1 MHLGLAALLRASEP
15 WRRLLRVSDI
25 TVYQP
30 DFLYRFGRFHAG
42 STLHVGADGR
52 ILPEGPVPEGALVVR
67 LPGRALL
74 PGLVNGHSHAFQR
87 LIRGRTEYV
96 ASGGGTDDFWSWR
109 EAMYLAAESLNPE
122 EVYIASRQ
130 AFLEMVL
137 AGITSVGEFHYL
149 HHQPD
154 GTPYVERNALAYEVI
169 RAARDVG
176 LRIVLL
182 RVGYARAGFRVPENP
197 RQRRFIDKDV
207 DTFLSSVEQLAR
219 ETRAESGV
227 SVGLA
232 PHSVRAVP
240 REWLT
245 VLAGIRGELPVHMHV
260 AEQPKEIEACV
271 AEHGLRPVELLEELG
286 LLEARFTA
294 VHAVHVTEAE
304 ARMLGKVG
312 AFVCACP
319 STERN
324 LGDGIVPADR
334 LVGAGAR
341 LSLGSD
347 SQATVDL
354 LDEARQLEGH
364 LRLSRLRRAV
374 LDPGGGA
381 VDGLAARLF
390 EMATVNGARSLGL
403 PTGTL
408 KPGAPA
414 DFFTVDLNHPS
425 LVGASPA
432 SLLAGLVFGADKA
445 AVRDVAVEGRLVVR
459 DGHHPRIEES
469 GRAFHA
475 LARRLYS

>member
-1 MHLGLAALLRASEP
+1 MSAH
-15 WRRLLRVSDI
+15 

-30 DFLYRFGRFHAG
+30 ELLYRNGRFHAG
-42 STLHVGADGR
+42 GTLHVGPDGR
-52 ILPEGPVPEGALVVR
+52 LLPEGPVPAGAHVVR
-67 LPGRALL
+67 MPGRVLL

-96 ASGGGTDDFWSWR
+96 AAGQGQDDFWSWR
-109 EAMYLAAESLNPE
+109 EAMYRAAEALSPE
-122 EVYIASRQ
+122 EVYVASRQ

-137 AGITSVGEFHYL
+137 SGITAVGEFHYL
-149 HHQPD
+149 HHEPD
-154 GTPYVERNALAYEVI
+154 GTPYVRRNALAHEVI
-169 RAARDVG
+169 RAAREVG

-182 RVGYARAGFRVPENP
+182 RVGYARAGFRAPENP

-207 DTFLSSVEQLAR
+207 DAFLLAVQELIQ
-219 ETRAESGV
+219 ETRGQPGV

-240 REWLT
+240 REWLA
-245 VLAGIRGELPVHMHV
+245 VLAGIRGDLPVHMHV
-260 AEQPKEIEACV
+260 AEQPKEIEACM

-286 LLEARFTA
+286 VLEARFTA
-294 VHAVHVTEAE
+294 VHAVHVTEKEVRLLGE
-304 ARMLGKVG
+304 AG
-312 AFVCACP
+312 AGVCACP

-324 LGDGIVPADR
+324 LGDGIVPAER
-334 LVGAGAR
+334 LAEAGAR
-341 LSLGSD
+341 LCLGSD

-364 LRLSRLRRAV
+364 LRLSQMRRAV

-403 PTGTL
+403 LTGTL
-408 KPGAPA
+408 EPGAPA
-414 DFFTVDLNHPS
+414 DFFTMDLHHPS
-425 LVGASPA
+425 LVGASPS
-432 SLLAGLVFGADKA
+432 SLLAGVVFGADKA
-445 AVRDVAVEGRLVVR
+445 AVRDVAVDGRLVVR
-459 DGHHPRIEES
+459 DGHHPAMEES

>member
-1 MHLGLAALLRASEP
+1 M
-15 WRRLLRVSDI
+15 SDI
-25 TVYQP
+25 TIYQP
-30 DFLYRFGRFHAG
+30 DLLYRGGRFHEG
-42 STLHVGADGR
+42 SALHVDADGR
-52 ILPEGPVPEGALVVR
+52 VLLEGPVPPGARVVR

-96 ASGGGTDDFWSWR
+96 AAGSGSDDFWSWR
-109 EAMYLAAESLNPE
+109 EAMYRAAESLTPE
-122 EVYIASRQ
+122 EVYTASRQ
-130 AFLEMVL
+130 AFLEMLL
-137 AGITSVGEFHYL
+137 AGITTVGEFHYL

-154 GTPYVERNALAYEVI
+154 GTPYVDRNALAYEVI

-182 RVGYARAGFRVPENP
+182 RVGYARAGFRVPDNP

-207 DTFLSSVEQLAR
+207 DTFLTSVQELAR
-219 ETRAESGV
+219 EVEGQARV

-240 REWLT
+240 RDWLT
-245 VLAGIRGELPVHMHV
+245 VLAGVRGDMPVHMHV

-271 AEHGLRPVELLEELG
+271 AEYGLRPVELLEELG
-286 LLEARFTA
+286 LLEERFTA
-294 VHAVHVTEAE
+294 VHAVHVTEEE
-304 ARMLGKVG
+304 ARMLGEVG
-312 AFVCACP
+312 AGVCACP

-324 LGDGIVPADR
+324 LGDGVVPADR
-334 LVGAGAR
+334 LVAAGAQ
-341 LSLGSD
+341 LCLGSD

-364 LRLSRLRRAV
+364 LRLLRVRRAV

-381 VDGLAARLF
+381 MDGLAARLF
-390 EMATVNGARSLGL
+390 DMATVNGARSLRL
-403 PTGTL
+403 RTGRL
-408 KPGAPA
+408 EPGAPA
-414 DFFTVDLNHPS
+414 DFFTVDLSHPS

-432 SLLAGLVFGADKA
+432 SLLAGVVFGADKA
-445 AVRDVAVEGRLVVR
+445 AVRDVAVDGRLVVR
-459 DGHHPRIEES
+459 DGLHPLTEET

>member
-1 MHLGLAALLRASEP
+1 MSEP
-15 WRRLLRVSDI
+15 

-30 DFLYRFGRFHAG
+30 DLLYRYGRFHPG
-42 STLHVGADGR
+42 GTLHVGADGR
-52 ILPEGPVPEGALVVR
+52 ILPEGPVPAGAKTVR
-67 LPGRALL
+67 LAGRALL

-96 ASGGGTDDFWSWR
+96 ASGHGSDDFWSWR
-109 EAMYLAAESLNPE
+109 EAMYRAAESLNPE
-122 EVYIASRQ
+122 EVYLASRQ

-182 RVGYARAGFRVPENP
+182 RVGYARAGYRVPENP

-207 DTFLSSVEQLAR
+207 DTFLASVEELVR
-219 ETRAESGV
+219 ETEGQAGV

-245 VLAGIRGELPVHMHV
+245 TLAGVRGQLPVHMHV
-260 AEQPKEIEACV
+260 AEQPKELEACV
-271 AEHGLRPVELLEELG
+271 AEYGLRPVELLEEVG
-286 LLEARFTA
+286 MLEDRFTA
-294 VHAVHVTEAE
+294 VHAVHVTEDE
-304 ARMLGKVG
+304 ARMLGEVG
-312 AFVCACP
+312 AGVCACP

-334 LVGAGAR
+334 LVNAGVP
-341 LSLGSD
+341 LCLGSD
-347 SQATVDL
+347 SQARVDL
-354 LDEARQLEGH
+354 LDEARQLEEH
-364 LRLSRLRRAV
+364 LRLSRVRRAV

-390 EMATVNGARSLGL
+390 QMATVNGARSLGL
-403 PTGTL
+403 PTGSL
-408 KPGAPA
+408 EPGTPA
-414 DFFTVDLNHPS
+414 DFFTVDVNHPS
-425 LVGASPA
+425 LLGASPT
-432 SLLAGLVFGADKA
+432 SLLAGLVFGSEKA
-445 AVRDVAVEGRLVVR
+445 AVREVAVDGRLVVR
-459 DGHHPRIEES
+459 DGQHPRTEES
-469 GRAFHA
+469 GRAFNA

>member
-1 MHLGLAALLRASEP
+1 MSET
-15 WRRLLRVSDI
+15 

-30 DFLYRFGRFHAG
+30 DFLYRAGRFHEGA
-42 STLHVGADGR
+42 TLQVGADGR
-52 ILPEGPVPEGALVVR
+52 VLPDGPVPPGARLVR
-67 LPGRALL
+67 WAGRALL
-74 PGLVNGHSHAFQR
+74 PGLVNAHSHAFQR

-96 ASGGGTDDFWSWR
+96 AEGRGSDDFWSWR
-109 EAMYLAAESLNPE
+109 EAMYRAAEALTPE
-122 EVYIASRQ
+122 EVYTASRQ

-149 HHQPD
+149 HHQSD
-154 GTPYVERNALAYEVI
+154 GSPYGERNRLAHEVI
-169 RAARDVG
+169 HAARDVG

-197 RQRRFIDKDV
+197 RQRRFIDPDV
-207 DTFLSSVEQLAR
+207 DSFLSSVEELVRHTQGQP
-219 ETRAESGV
+219 GV

-245 VLAGIRGELPVHMHV
+245 VLAGVRSQLPVHMHV
-260 AEQPKEIEACV
+260 AEQPKELEACM
-271 AEHGLRPVELLEELG
+271 AEHGLRPVELLGELG
-286 LLEARFTA
+286 LLSPRFTA

-304 ARMLGKVG
+304 ARRMGEGGVS
-312 AFVCACP
+312 VCACP

-324 LGDGIVPADR
+324 LGDGIVPAD
-334 LVGAGAR
+334 LLAGAGTR
-341 LSLGSD
+341 LCLGSD

-364 LRLSRLRRAV
+364 LRLARLRRAV
-374 LDPGGGA
+374 LDPGRGT

-403 PTGTL
+403 STGSL
-408 KPGAPA
+408 EPGTPA
-414 DFFTVDLNHPS
+414 DFFTVDVEHPS
-425 LVGASPA
+425 LVGADAA
-432 SLLAGLVFGADKA
+432 SLLSGLVFGAEKA
-445 AVRDVAVEGRLVVR
+445 AVREVAVDGRLVVQG
-459 DGHHPRIEES
+459 GHHPATQES
-469 GRAFHA
+469 GRAFQA

>member
-1 MHLGLAALLRASEP
+1 
-15 WRRLLRVSDI
+15 
-25 TVYQP
+25 
-30 DFLYRFGRFHAG
+30 
-42 STLHVGADGR
+42 
-52 ILPEGPVPEGALVVR
+52 
-67 LPGRALL
+67 
-74 PGLVNGHSHAFQR
+74 
-87 LIRGRTEYV
+87 
-96 ASGGGTDDFWSWR
+96 
-109 EAMYLAAESLNPE
+109 
-122 EVYIASRQ
+122 
-130 AFLEMVL
+130 MVL

-154 GTPYVERNALAYEVI
+154 GTPYADRNALAYEVI

-182 RVGYARAGFRVPENP
+182 RVGYGRAGFRVADNP
-197 RQRRFIDKDV
+197 RQRRFIDPDV
-207 DTFLSSVEQLAR
+207 DTFLASVEQLAR
-219 ETRAESGV
+219 EVQGRPGV

-245 VLAGIRGELPVHMHV
+245 VLAGLRGALPVHMHV

-271 AEHGLRPVELLEELG
+271 AEHGLRPVELLSELG
-286 LLEARFTA
+286 LLESRFTA

-304 ARMLGKVG
+304 ARMLGEVD

-319 STERN
+319 STERD

-334 LVGAGAR
+334 LLGAGAR
-341 LSLGSD
+341 LCLGSD
-347 SQATVDL
+347 SQAAVDL

-364 LRLSRLRRAV
+364 LRLSRVRRAV

-381 VDGLAARLF
+381 VDVLAARLF
-390 EMATVNGARSLGL
+390 EMATVNGARSLAL
-403 PTGTL
+403 PTGAL
-408 KPGAPA
+408 EPGTPA
-414 DFFTVDLNHPS
+414 DFFTVDLSHPS
-425 LVGASPA
+425 LVGASPS

-445 AVRDVAVEGRLVVR
+445 AVREVAVDGRLVVR
-459 DGHHPRIEES
+459 DGHHPRQEES

>member
-1 MHLGLAALLRASEP
+1 M
-15 WRRLLRVSDI
+15 SDI

-30 DFLYRFGRFHAG
+30 DFLYRRGRFHAD
-42 STLHVGADGR
+42 SSLQVGADGR
-52 ILPEGPVPEGALVVR
+52 ILPEGPVPAGARVVR

-96 ASGGGTDDFWSWR
+96 ASGSGTDDFWSWR
-109 EAMYLAAESLNPE
+109 EAMYRAAESLNPE
-122 EVYIASRQ
+122 EVYTASRQ
-130 AFLEMVL
+130 AFLEMLL

-149 HHQPD
+149 HHQAD

-197 RQRRFIDKDV
+197 RQRRFIDQDV
-207 DTFLSSVEQLAR
+207 DTFLASVEELAR
-219 ETRAESGV
+219 EMEGRSGV

-245 VLAGIRGELPVHMHV
+245 VLAGARGELPMHMHV

-271 AEHGLRPVELLEELG
+271 AEYGLRPVELLSEVG
-286 LLEARFTA
+286 LLQSRFTA
-294 VHAVHVTEAE
+294 VHAVHVTEQE
-304 ARMLGKVG
+304 ARMLGTGG

-334 LVGAGAR
+334 LVGAGVR

-354 LDEARQLEGH
+354 LEEARQLEGH
-364 LRLSRLRRAV
+364 LRLSRVRRAV

-408 KPGAPA
+408 EPGAPA

-425 LVGASPA
+425 LVGSSPA
-432 SLLAGLVFGADKA
+432 SLLSGLIFGADKA
-445 AVRDVAVEGRLVVR
+445 AVREVAVEGRLVVR
-459 DGHHPRIEES
+459 DGHHPQTEES

-475 LARRLYS
+475 LSRRLYS

>member
-1 MHLGLAALLRASEP
+1 
-15 WRRLLRVSDI
+15 VSDT

-30 DFLYRFGRFHAG
+30 DFLYRAGRFHPG
-42 STLHVGADGR
+42 SPLHVDASGR
-52 ILPEGPVPEGALVVR
+52 VLPEGPVPAGARVVR

-87 LIRGRTEYV
+87 LLRGHTEYV
-96 ASGGGTDDFWSWR
+96 ASGGGVDDFWSWR
-109 EAMYLAAESLNPE
+109 EAMYRAAESLLPE
-122 EVYIASRQ
+122 EVYTASRQ

-154 GTPYVERNALAYEVI
+154 GRPYVERNALAYEVI

-207 DTFLSSVEQLAR
+207 DTFLASVEELAR
-219 ETRAESGV
+219 ETQGQAGV

-245 VLAGIRGELPVHMHV
+245 VLAGLRGDMPVHMHV
-260 AEQPKEIEACV
+260 AEQPKELEACV
-271 AEHGLRPVELLEELG
+271 AEYGLRPVELLEELG
-286 LLEARFTA
+286 LLEPRFTA

-304 ARMLGKVG
+304 ARMLGEVG
-312 AFVCACP
+312 ASVCACP

-334 LVGAGAR
+334 LVGAGVR
-341 LSLGSD
+341 LCLGSD

-354 LDEARQLEGH
+354 LEEAKQLEGH
-364 LRLSRLRRAV
+364 LRLSRVRRAV

-403 PTGTL
+403 PTGAL
-408 KPGAPA
+408 EPGTPA
-414 DFFTVDLNHPS
+414 DFFTVDLHHPS
-425 LVGASPA
+425 LVGASPS
-432 SLLAGLVFGADKA
+432 SLLAGVVFGADKA
-445 AVRDVAVEGRLVVR
+445 AVREVVVDGKLVVR
-459 DGHHPRIEES
+459 DGHHPRLEES
-469 GRAFHA
+469 GRDFQA

>member
-1 MHLGLAALLRASEP
+1 MNET
-15 WRRLLRVSDI
+15 

-30 DFLYRFGRFHAG
+30 DLLYVRGRLQEGGA
-42 STLHVGADGR
+42 LRVGADGR
-52 ILPEGPVPEGALVVR
+52 ILEPGGPLPEGARLVR

-96 ASGGGTDDFWSWR
+96 AEGHGSDDFWSWR
-109 EAMYLAAESLNPE
+109 EAMYRAAEALTPE
-122 EVYIASRQ
+122 EVYTASRQ

-137 AGITSVGEFHYL
+137 SGITAVGEFHYL

-154 GTPYVERNALAYEVI
+154 GTPYEDRNELARAVI

-197 RQRRFIDKDV
+197 RQRRFIEPDV
-207 DTFLSSVEQLAR
+207 DMFLAAVAELAR
-219 ETRAESGV
+219 ATRGDPAV
-227 SVGLA
+227 TVGLA

-240 REWLT
+240 KEWLT
-245 VLAGIRGELPVHMHV
+245 VLAGVRTDMPVHMHV
-260 AEQPKEIEACV
+260 AEQPREVEVCL
-271 AEHGLRPVELLEELG
+271 AEHGRRPVELLEELG
-286 LLEARFTA
+286 VLETRFTA
-294 VHAVHVTEAE
+294 VHAVHVTEDE
-304 ARMLGKVG
+304 ARMLGEVSAG
-312 AFVCACP
+312 VCACP

-324 LGDGIVPADR
+324 LGDGIIPADM
-334 LVGAGAR
+334 LAAQGVR

-347 SQATVDL
+347 SQALVDL

-364 LRLSRLRRAV
+364 LRLRRLRRAV
-374 LDPGGGA
+374 MDPGGGA
-381 VDGLAARLF
+381 VDGLGVRLL
-390 EMATVNGARSLGL
+390 ELATVNGAKSLGL

-408 KPGAPA
+408 DPGTPA

-432 SLLAGLVFGADKA
+432 SLLSGIVLGTDKA
-445 AVRDVAVEGRLVVR
+445 AVRDVAVDGKLVVR
-459 DGHHPRIEES
+459 DGLHPRAEET
-469 GRAFHA
+469 GRAFHT
-475 LARRLYS
+475 LARRLYP

>member
-1 MHLGLAALLRASEP
+1 MSET
-15 WRRLLRVSDI
+15 

-30 DFLYRFGRFHAG
+30 DLLYRGGQLHAG
-42 STLHVGADGR
+42 RALHVDATGR
-52 ILPEGPVPEGALVVR
+52 VLPEGQVPPEAQVVR

-96 ASGGGTDDFWSWR
+96 AAGSGSDDFWSWR
-109 EAMYLAAESLNPE
+109 EAMYRAAEALTPE
-122 EVYIASRQ
+122 DVYTASRQ
-130 AFLEMVL
+130 AFLEMLL
-137 AGITSVGEFHYL
+137 AGITAVGEFHYL

-154 GTPYVERNALAYEVI
+154 GSPYMERNTLAREVI

-207 DTFLSSVEQLAR
+207 DSFLSAVESLAR
-219 ETRAESGV
+219 DTQGVPGV
-227 SVGLA
+227 SVGMA

-245 VLAGIRGELPVHMHV
+245 VLAGVRGELPVHMHV
-260 AEQPKEIEACV
+260 AEQPKEIEACQ
-271 AEHGLRPVELLEELG
+271 AEHQLRPVELLEELG
-286 LLEARFTA
+286 LLEQRFTA

-304 ARMLGKVG
+304 ARMLGEVG
-312 AFVCACP
+312 ANVCACP

-324 LGDGIVPADR
+324 LGDGIVPADT
-334 LVGAGAR
+334 LAGSGAR
-341 LSLGSD
+341 VCLGSD

-364 LRLSRLRRAV
+364 LRLARLRRAV

-408 KPGAPA
+408 EPGAPA

-432 SLLAGLVFGADKA
+432 SLLSGIVLGADKS
-445 AVRDVAVEGRLVVR
+445 AVREVAVDGRLVVR
-459 DGHHPRIEES
+459 EGQHPRAEES

-475 LARRLYS
+475 LARRLYP